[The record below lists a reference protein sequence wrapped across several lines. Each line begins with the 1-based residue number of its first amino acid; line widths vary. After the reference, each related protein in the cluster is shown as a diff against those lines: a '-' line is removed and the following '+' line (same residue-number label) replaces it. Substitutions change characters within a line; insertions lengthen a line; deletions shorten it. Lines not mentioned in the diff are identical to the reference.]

1 MKGKTKIV
9 INDIF
14 EVPYNENKAQII
26 SMPKTE
32 NESFKIKKWLCTVGD
47 TILEGTAICELENNK
62 NSLEFESF
70 ITGKLVSITSETGIL
85 KTGDEICR
93 IEKA

>member
-1 MKGKTKIV
+1 MSISKRIKSLFSMKGKTKIV

-32 NESFKIKKWLCTVGD
+32 NESFKIKK
-47 TILEGTAICELENNK
+47 
-62 NSLEFESF
+62 
-70 ITGKLVSITSETGIL
+70 
-85 KTGDEICR
+85 
-93 IEKA
+93 

>member
-1 MKGKTKIV
+1 M
-9 INDIF
+9 
-14 EVPYNENKAQII
+14 
-26 SMPKTE
+26 
-32 NESFKIKKWLCTVGD
+32 GD